1 LIRASDRQILH
12 RFALPVTLSQNR
24 YAAPHFVDDSRFVIL
39 GDFAQVED
47 SAGYAVLERQGSLPG
62 SETVAISPD
71 GRRAWIGDLG
81 HHSIS
86 VLELESADCSPPG
99 SGLAMFFPADG
110 TNEDSTAGGVLTSQ
124 GNLQF
129 TPGRVGQSFLLDGTN
144 SLSTDWIGHF
154 QDGAREMSLAL
165 YVKFADLAGEA
176 VLIDWVGENPLRG
189 FSLVKGVDNHLLL
202 RSWPG
207 GETLQSRTIMAA
219 GTWYHLVLTRTD
231 GDVALYVNGEAD
243 ARGSSPPQLAP
254 RIEGLFFGARASG
267 RPSFRGQM
275 DEILGYNRAMTD
287 SEVKALYRMR
297 ETGPCRI

>member
-1 LIRASDRQILH
+1 
-12 RFALPVTLSQNR
+12 
-24 YAAPHFVDDSRFVIL
+24 
-39 GDFAQVED
+39 
-47 SAGYAVLERQGSLPG
+47 
-62 SETVAISPD
+62 
-71 GRRAWIGDLG
+71 
-81 HHSIS
+81 
-86 VLELESADCSPPG
+86 
-99 SGLAMFFPADG
+99 
-110 TNEDSTAGGVLTSQ
+110 
-124 GNLQF
+124 
-129 TPGRVGQSFLLDGTN
+129 LLDGTN